1 MINITEAVNSV
12 QKFIRDSLTS
22 RISEI
27 ESVLQNKN
35 KSEVVHFLDTEI
47 INSQIISSA
56 FSLKSII
63 GQINVVIHSVGILLS
78 LPKILKEDE
87 KIEYLSLGAGNT
99 GRDFDLETNFRI
111 AEFKFINW
119 KGGAESIR
127 QNSLFKD
134 FYLLA
139 ESNNNKQK
147 ELYVI
152 GKDIPLQF
160 FNGNRS
166 IESVLSRNNKLF
178 FEFKNKYQEQFLV
191 VKDYYNFKKDDVQLI
206 NLSDIIPGINQLSEI
221 ESKENI

>member
-1 MINITEAVNSV
+1 MINIIEAVNSI
-12 QKFIRDSLTS
+12 QNFIKDSLTS

-35 KSEVVHFLDTEI
+35 KSEVVTFLDNEI

-63 GQINVVIHSVGILLS
+63 SQINVVIHSVGILLS

-99 GRDFDLETNFRI
+99 GRDYDLETNLRV

-119 KGGAESIR
+119 KGGSESIR

-139 ESNNNKQK
+139 ESDNAKQK

-160 FNGNRS
+160 FNGNRA
-166 IESVLSRNNKLF
+166 IESVLSRNNKLLS
-178 FEFKNKYQEQFLV
+178 EFRNKYQEQFLV
-191 VKDYYNFKKDDVQLI
+191 VKDYFNFKKDKVQLLDL
-206 NLSDIIPGINQLSEI
+206 NNIIPEINQLSEI
-221 ESKENI
+221 ETKENI

>member
-1 MINITEAVNSV
+1 MRNINESVNII
-12 QKFIRDSLTS
+12 QDFIKVSLTS

-27 ESVLQNKN
+27 ESVLRNKK
-35 KSEVVHFLDTEI
+35 KSEVVHFLNNER

-56 FSLKSII
+56 FSLKAIL
-63 GQINVVIHSVGILLS
+63 GQINVIIHSVGILLS

-119 KGGAESIR
+119 KGGTESIR

-134 FYLLA
+134 FFLLA
-139 ESNNNKQK
+139 ESDSAKEK

-152 GKDIPLQF
+152 GKVLPLKF

-166 IESVLSRNNKLF
+166 IKSVFSRNNQLLSIF
-178 FEFKNKYQEQFLV
+178 RNKYQERFSV
-191 VKDYYNFKKDDVQLI
+191 VKDYYNFKKDDVHLI
-206 NLSDIIPGINQLSEI
+206 DLTDIIPGINQLSEI
-221 ESKENI
+221 ELKENI

>member
-1 MINITEAVNSV
+1 MINITEAVNDI
-12 QKFIRDSLTS
+12 QNFIRDSLTS

-27 ESVLQNKN
+27 ESVLQSKN
-35 KSEVVHFLDTEI
+35 KSEVTYFLNNEI
-47 INSQIISSA
+47 INSQLISSA
-56 FSLKSII
+56 FFLKSII

-87 KIEYLSLGAGNT
+87 EIEYLSLGAGNT
-99 GRDFDLETNFRI
+99 GRDYDLETNFRV

-119 KGGAESIR
+119 KGGTESIR

-139 ESNNNKQK
+139 ESDNTKQK

-166 IESVLSRNNKLF
+166 IESVLSRNIKLYS
-178 FEFKNKYQEQFLV
+178 EFRNKYQEQFLI
-191 VKDYYNFKKDDVQLI
+191 VKDYFNYRKDGVQLLDLT
-206 NLSDIIPGINQLSEI
+206 NIIPEINQLSEI

>member
-1 MINITEAVNSV
+1 MININEAVNNISN
-12 QKFIRDSLTS
+12 FIRDSLTS

-27 ESVLQNKN
+27 ENVLKNKY
-35 KSEVVHFLDTEI
+35 KSEVVNFLEGDI

-56 FSLKSII
+56 FSLKPII
-63 GQINVVIHSVGILLS
+63 GQINVVIHAVGILLS
-78 LPKILKEDE
+78 LSKILGEEE

-99 GRDFDLETNFRI
+99 GRDFDLETNFRV

-139 ESNNNKQK
+139 ESDTNKQK

-152 GKDIPLQF
+152 GKDIPLKF
-160 FNGNRS
+160 LNGNRS
-166 IESVLSRNNKLF
+166 IKSVLSRNTKLF
-178 FEFKNKYQEQFLV
+178 SVFKNKYGEQYIV
-191 VKDYYNFKKDDVQLI
+191 VKDYYNFKKDDVRLI
-206 NLSDIIPGINQLSEI
+206 NLSDIIPEINQLSEI
-221 ESKENI
+221 ESEENI

>member
-1 MINITEAVNSV
+1 MRNINESVNII
-12 QKFIRDSLTS
+12 QDFIKVSLTS

-27 ESVLQNKN
+27 ESVLRNKK
-35 KSEVVHFLDTEI
+35 KSEVVHFLNNER

-56 FSLKSII
+56 FSLKAIL
-63 GQINVVIHSVGILLS
+63 GQINVIIHSVGILLS

-119 KGGAESIR
+119 KGGSESIR

-134 FYLLA
+134 FFLLA
-139 ESNNNKQK
+139 ESDSNKEK

-152 GKDIPLQF
+152 GKVLPLQF
-160 FNGNRS
+160 LNGNRS
-166 IESVLSRNNKLF
+166 IKSVFSRNNQLLSIF
-178 FEFKNKYQEQFLV
+178 RDKYQERFSV
-191 VKDYYNFKKDDVQLI
+191 VKDYYDFKKDDVHLI
-206 NLSDIIPGINQLSEI
+206 DLTDIIPGINQLFEI
-221 ESKENI
+221 ELKENI